1 MPHCP
6 KVFSKNLKNQNRY
19 QLIKYMYQKLN
30 PISMNKELARYSTT
44 FLRSLELGDTV
55 GTFNKFNPT
64 LERDSFKSDY
74 NLI

>member
-1 MPHCP
+1 
-6 KVFSKNLKNQNRY
+6 
-19 QLIKYMYQKLN
+19 
-30 PISMNKELARYSTT
+30 MNKELARYSTT